1 MPSSTILAVM
11 IAVVATTHAA
21 VQDKGIMNVLAYDAI
36 EAHPAQQTMADDEP
50 SWDSTPFDQDVQ

>member
-1 MPSSTILAVM
+1 M

-21 VQDKGIMNVLAYDAI
+21 VHDKGSMNVLAYEAV